1 MKHIVPPNLCHTSAE
16 WHTQIPSRYYTDTT
30 QIPTQ
35 TKVTMSKKEKENEA
49 HHKSLCKKTQKCV
62 EDQDQ
67 SLLMMKFHKGGYVIL
82 GDEDSVNISRDN
94 AVVRE
99 GLKELAANMEIKI
112 REKKDK
118 LKFTT
123 YNLDIDKTFHL
134 PKFKI
139 QFKKKGWTAPYART
153 QVRKILANYGF
164 GRGEYKSYSATA
176 ENKAAMRPAGWPERA
191 VKWSTFQ
198 PHTASL
204 DEANAVIEHLLRENG
219 IDAYQHYDVTDVGT
233 EDLREAAASTED
245 VRDAMA
251 ATEEVMEAAAEME
264 DVREAA
270 MEDVREAAAATENAR
285 EAAAATEDV
294 REENMVE
301 AARNTLPCGAVEDI
315 ISARR
320 LSLPA
325 RRLSLDPGTKITWP
339 ALPPQFF
346 DGYPSKS
353 EMRSWPW
360 PASKSPPPQEVTEN
374 DLETGGNNEKRK
386 QIDDSDTDEEESPY
400 ERMMLENV
408 KQRQRKFAE
417 LEIASVVANVKKPPR
432 AKKQKIR
439 SQEPVRKSRRLANK
453 TTENVT
459 GTARGEA
466 EAEDDS
472 MGL

>member
-1 MKHIVPPNLCHTSAE
+1 MN
-16 WHTQIPSRYYTDTT
+16 
-30 QIPTQ
+30 
-35 TKVTMSKKEKENEA
+35 KKQKENEA

-67 SLLMMKFHKGGYVIL
+67 SLLMMKMDHKGGFVIL
-82 GDEDSVNISRDN
+82 GDEDSVNISKDN

-99 GLKELAANMEIKI
+99 GLKELAANMEMNI

-118 LKFTT
+118 MKFAT

-204 DEANAVIEHLLRENG
+204 DEANAVIEHLLRQNG

-245 VRDAMA
+245 VRDATA

-270 MEDVREAAAATENAR
+270 MEDVREAAAAKENAR

>member
-1 MKHIVPPNLCHTSAE
+1 
-16 WHTQIPSRYYTDTT
+16 
-30 QIPTQ
+30 
-35 TKVTMSKKEKENEA
+35 MSKKEKENEA

-82 GDEDSVNISRDN
+82 GDEDSVKISRDN

-251 ATEEVMEAAAEME
+251 ATEVLLEAAAEME

-270 MEDVREAAAATENAR
+270 MEDVREAAAAKENAR
-285 EAAAATEDV
+285 EAAAAAEDV

>member
-1 MKHIVPPNLCHTSAE
+1 
-16 WHTQIPSRYYTDTT
+16 
-30 QIPTQ
+30 
-35 TKVTMSKKEKENEA
+35 MSKKEKENEA

-82 GDEDSVNISRDN
+82 GDEDSVKISRDN

-99 GLKELAANMEIKI
+99 GLKELAANMEMNI

-118 LKFTT
+118 MKFAT

-153 QVRKILANYGF
+153 QVRNILANYGF

-204 DEANAVIEHLLRENG
+204 DEANAVIEHLLRQNG
-219 IDAYQHYDVTDVGT
+219 IDAYQHYDA
-233 EDLREAAASTED
+233 DLREAAASTED
-245 VRDAMA
+245 VRDATA

-270 MEDVREAAAATENAR
+270 MEDVREAAAAKENAR

-315 ISARR
+315 IIISARR

-346 DGYPSKS
+346 DGYLSKS

-374 DLETGGNNEKRK
+374 DFWRQEEIMKKENKLMI
-386 QIDDSDTDEEESPY
+386 QIQT
-400 ERMMLENV
+400 
-408 KQRQRKFAE
+408 
-417 LEIASVVANVKKPPR
+417 
-432 AKKQKIR
+432 
-439 SQEPVRKSRRLANK
+439 RKSLLMR
-453 TTENVT
+453 E
-459 GTARGEA
+459 
-466 EAEDDS
+466 
-472 MGL
+472 